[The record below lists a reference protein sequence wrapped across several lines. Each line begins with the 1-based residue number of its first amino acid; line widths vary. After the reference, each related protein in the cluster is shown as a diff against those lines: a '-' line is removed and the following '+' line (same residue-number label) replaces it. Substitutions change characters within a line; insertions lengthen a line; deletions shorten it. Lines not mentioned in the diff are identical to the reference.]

1 MQFVG
6 SANTV
11 DLPPLYAVTVSAEN
25 TAHLMRAVA
34 RSAFQVSTQLQ
45 AVKVVALVSRANIVL
60 VRLVS
65 ALIVLQVDIARMVRA
80 TSATTALQVNIQL
93 QYRQR
98 IVVCVSIAGLENQVL
113 VARPLA
119 FVLPDLDAL
128 TVALR
133 AWLVLLVLIRQ
144 VLAM

>member
-1 MQFVG
+1 
-6 SANTV
+6 
-11 DLPPLYAVTVSAEN
+11 
-25 TAHLMRAVA
+25 
-34 RSAFQVSTQLQ
+34 
-45 AVKVVALVSRANIVL
+45 
-60 VRLVS
+60 
-65 ALIVLQVDIARMVRA
+65 MVRA
-80 TSATTALQVNIQL
+80 TSATTALQVNIQF